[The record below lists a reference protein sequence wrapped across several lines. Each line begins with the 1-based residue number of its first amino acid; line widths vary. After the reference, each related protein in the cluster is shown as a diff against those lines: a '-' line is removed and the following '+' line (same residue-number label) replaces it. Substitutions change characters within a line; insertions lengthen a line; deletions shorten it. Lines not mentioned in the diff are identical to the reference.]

1 MPSLADST
9 VSRYSD
15 ARRARTTNVTSFVA
29 VSSWRPAWKT
39 CAKPW
44 IGWLWEA
51 ERVRFMEVEITDSHR
66 IPGLLEEFVDTI
78 KRVGPNPFKGF

>member
-1 MPSLADST
+1 MDISQETLDRLALE
-9 VSRYSD
+9 
-15 ARRARTTNVTSFVA
+15 
-29 VSSWRPAWKT
+29 P
-39 CAKPW
+39 
-44 IGWLWEA
+44 